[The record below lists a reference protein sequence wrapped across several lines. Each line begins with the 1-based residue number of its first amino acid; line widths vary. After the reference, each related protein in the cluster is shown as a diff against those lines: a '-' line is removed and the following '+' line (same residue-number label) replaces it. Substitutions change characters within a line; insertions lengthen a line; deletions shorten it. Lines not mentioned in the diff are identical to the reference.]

1 MITMNYNCEIN
12 CSWNLKRKYFIEKR
26 VENVLVAV
34 LINYLYHA
42 LLYTIIII
50 ITTEETKLIIF
61 QIWTHEVIDCSN
73 NFNVE
78 RK

>member
-1 MITMNYNCEIN
+1 MNYNCEIN

-61 QIWTHEVIDCSN
+61 QI
-73 NFNVE
+73 
-78 RK
+78 